1 MIEVDKIDR
10 EILRLLQEDG
20 RLTNA
25 ELASRIHLSA
35 AASWKRLKRLEG
47 EIIAGYHATVKR
59 EALGLKLFAFVHVML
74 GVDSQEAMD
83 RFEAAVVKLP
93 NVLACHNV
101 SGKYCYLLQVVV
113 SDMDEYHEFSTKHIR
128 TIGNIREM
136 HTSFSLKQV
145 KLSHMIPV

>member
-10 EILRLLQEDG
+10 EILRLLQKDG

-25 ELASRIHLSA
+25 ELASKINLSP
-35 AASWKRLKRLEG
+35 AASWKRLKKLEEG
-47 EIIAGYHATVKR
+47 VIGGYHATVKR

-74 GVDSQEAMD
+74 DVDSQEAMD
-83 RFEAAVVKLP
+83 RFEDAVLRLP

-101 SGKYCYLLQVVV
+101 SGRYCYLLQVVV
-113 SDMDEYHEFSTKHIR
+113 SDMDEYHEFSTKHLR
-128 TIGNIREM
+128 VIGNIREM

-145 KLSHMIPV
+145 KLSHVIPV